1 MQLTIATRRSAWLSS
16 GLILVF
22 SGQYHHLFLMEY
34 SNLVFR
40 RWGVFARRFL
50 WSYVLLNAVNT
61 QRGGGGGVLPYKR
74 LMGCAAGCGRIF
86 TTGLTIMGS
95 HIFEFL
101 GIRHLFSI
109 YVRLANVPE
118 CLHCR
123 RKVKCSLFNLK
134 HGSIHKN
141 RKWLSWD
148 RENYIFAQRCRGWGL
163 QLATEYRLL

>member
-22 SGQYHHLFLMEY
+22 SGQYRHLFLMEC
-34 SNLVFR
+34 SNLVLR
-40 RWGVFARRFL
+40 RLGVFARRFL
-50 WSYVLLNAVNT
+50 WSYVLLNAVNN
-61 QRGGGGGVLPYKR
+61 QRGGGGVLPYKR

-86 TTGLTIMGS
+86 TTGLTIM
-95 HIFEFL
+95 

-141 RKWLSWD
+141 REWLSWD
-148 RENYIFAQRCRGWGL
+148 RENYKFAQRCRGWGL

>member
-1 MQLTIATRRSAWLSS
+1 MAFVWFDFSFFRPVSPPFSHGIFQPRPQESSPGVSYEVMYYLTQSIPK
-16 GLILVF
+16 G
-22 SGQYHHLFLMEY
+22 G
-34 SNLVFR
+34 
-40 RWGVFARRFL
+40 
-50 WSYVLLNAVNT
+50 
-61 QRGGGGGVLPYKR
+61 RGGGGGLFPYKR

>member
-1 MQLTIATRRSAWLSS
+1 MYYLTQSIPK
-16 GLILVF
+16 
-22 SGQYHHLFLMEY
+22 
-34 SNLVFR
+34 
-40 RWGVFARRFL
+40 
-50 WSYVLLNAVNT
+50 
-61 QRGGGGGVLPYKR
+61 GGGGVLPYKR

-123 RKVKCSLFNLK
+123 RKVKCSSFNLK

-148 RENYIFAQRCRGWGL
+148 RGNYIFAQRWRGWGL
-163 QLATEYRLL
+163 QLATEYRLLQWGRGSERPAAHTQQKLTQVSPPPLSQYRALWSIDY

>member
-22 SGQYHHLFLMEY
+22 SGQYHHLFLMES

-40 RWGVFARRFL
+40 RLGVFARRFL
-50 WSYVLLNAVNT
+50 RSYVLLNAVNT
-61 QRGGGGGVLPYKR
+61 QGGGGEGVLPYKR

-101 GIRHLFSI
+101 GIR
-109 YVRLANVPE
+109 N
-118 CLHCR
+118 
-123 RKVKCSLFNLK
+123 
-134 HGSIHKN
+134 
-141 RKWLSWD
+141 
-148 RENYIFAQRCRGWGL
+148 
-163 QLATEYRLL
+163 

>member
-34 SNLVFR
+34 SNLVLR
-40 RWGVFARRFL
+40 RLGVFARRFL

-61 QRGGGGGVLPYKR
+61 QRGGGGVLPYKR